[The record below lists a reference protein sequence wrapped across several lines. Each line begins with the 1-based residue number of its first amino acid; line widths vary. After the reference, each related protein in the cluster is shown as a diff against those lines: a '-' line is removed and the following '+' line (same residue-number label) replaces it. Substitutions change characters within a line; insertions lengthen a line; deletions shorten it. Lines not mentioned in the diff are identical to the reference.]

1 MKRVGLQYLLPA
13 AIAVVVLYF
22 SITTINRYC
31 FTLPALPV
39 ADQNLRYLDNFSNNR
54 QYEPTFLSANDTSET
69 IYLMGSSE
77 LTHTSSAAP
86 YNFIPDHFQTKVV
99 AIGHAGNQ
107 CFSIYSQLLAN
118 QDKLEGAPIVILL
131 SPGWFHTHFSSGT
144 ASSSFLE
151 YNTPTFLNQVLANAP
166 DDEFRAYEAKRIADF
181 YTEIVNPDLSLKL
194 LNYEHQSSKSFIHKG
209 CYYPLIAL
217 DEWLNRKKYE
227 LIGKPEKPVYGRKAI
242 VPEAIHIDWDSL
254 LTAAKEEQRKRSTSN
269 DWWIEDAFFAETN
282 GDNGRLFPVSDA
294 NNTEL
299 EDFRMLVKFLKA
311 RKANVSFVIMP
322 LNPSYYE
329 NCAELTPVMQNLEKE
344 LKANHFP
351 YLNTWDSNPKTFDNG
366 ILSDVMHYS
375 DYGWYR
381 VNQFIVNTYHLA
393 K

>member
-1 MKRVGLQYLLPA
+1 MKRIGLQYLLPA
-13 AIAVVVLYF
+13 AIAVTVLF
-22 SITTINRYC
+22 LSVKTINGYC
-31 FTLPALPV
+31 FTLPESAEVNP
-39 ADQNLRYLDNFSNNR
+39 NLRYLENFSTNR
-54 QYEPTFLSANDTSET
+54 QYEPLFLAANDTSET

-77 LTHTSSAAP
+77 LTRTSSAAP
-86 YNFIPDHFQTKVV
+86 YNFIPDRFQTKVV
-99 AIGHAGNQ
+99 GIGHAGNQ

-118 QDKLEGAPIVILL
+118 QDKLENAPIVILL
-131 SPGWFHTHFSSGT
+131 SPGWFHTHFSGGT

-166 DDEFRAYEAKRIADF
+166 QDEFRAYEAKRIADF

-194 LNYEHQSSKSFIHKG
+194 LNYEYQSSKSFIHKG

-217 DEWLNRKKYE
+217 DKWLNQQKAQMT
-227 LIGKPEKPVYGRKAI
+227 GKPLDRVHRRKMIA
-242 VPEAIHIDWDSL
+242 PEDVRVAWDSL
-254 LTAAKEEQRKRSTSN
+254 FHTAKAEQRKRSASN
-269 DWWIEDAFFAETN
+269 ELWIEDAFYAETN
-282 GDNGRLFPVSDA
+282 GKLGEVFPVSDA

-299 EDFRMLVKFLKA
+299 EDFKMLVKLLKA

-322 LNPSYYE
+322 LNPGYYE
-329 NCAELTPVMQNLEKE
+329 NCSELTPVMKQLEQE
-344 LKANHFP
+344 LKTNGLP
-351 YLNTWDSNPKTFDNG
+351 YLNMWNDNPKTFDNG

-381 VNQFIVNTYHLA
+381 VNQFIVNTYHLS

>member
-1 MKRVGLQYLLPA
+1 MKRVGFQYLLPA
-13 AIAVVVLYF
+13 AIAVVVLFF
-22 SITTINRYC
+22 SIKTINSYC
-31 FTLPALPV
+31 FTLPESAV
-39 ADQNLRYLDNFSNNR
+39 ADPNLRYLDNFSNNQ
-54 QYEPTFLSANDTSET
+54 QYEPTFLAANDSSET

-77 LTHTSSAAP
+77 LTHTSSATP
-86 YNFIPDHFQTKVV
+86 YNFIPDRFQTKVI

-107 CFSIYSQLLAN
+107 CLSIYSQLLAN
-118 QDKLEGAPIVILL
+118 QDKLENAPIVILL

-144 ASSSFLE
+144 AAASFLE

-181 YTEIVNPDLSLKL
+181 YSEIVNPDLSLKL

-217 DEWLNRKKYE
+217 DEWLNEQKYQ
-227 LIGKPEKPVYGRKAI
+227 LVGKPQKPIHRRKAI
-242 VPEAIHIDWDSL
+242 VAENVHIDWDSL
-254 LTAAKEEQRKRSTSN
+254 LTASKEEQRKRSTSN
-269 DWWIEDAFFAETN
+269 ELWIEDAFFAETN
-282 GDNGRLFPVSDA
+282 GKLGELFPVSES

-299 EDFRMLVKFLKA
+299 EDFRMLVKLLKA

-322 LNPSYYE
+322 FNPGYYE
-329 NCAELTPVMQNLEKE
+329 NCAELTPVIRDIEWE
-344 LKANHFP
+344 LKINGLP
-351 YLNTWDSNPKTFDNG
+351 WLNMWNDDPKTFDNG

-381 VNQFIVNTYHLA
+381 VNRFIVNTYHLA

>member
-13 AIAVVVLYF
+13 AIAVVVLFF
-22 SITTINRYC
+22 SIKTINRYC
-31 FTLPALPV
+31 FPLPTLV
-39 ADQNLRYLDNFSNNR
+39 TADPNLRYLDNFSNN
-54 QYEPTFLSANDTSET
+54 QPYEPTFLSANDSSET
-69 IYLMGSSE
+69 IYIMGSSE

-86 YNFIPDHFQTKVV
+86 YNFIPDRFTTKAV

-118 QDKLEGAPIVILL
+118 QDKLENAPIVILL
-131 SPGWFHTHFSSGT
+131 SPGWFHTHFSAGT

-166 DDEFRAYEAKRIADF
+166 DDQFRAYEAKRIAAI

-217 DEWLNRKKYE
+217 DEWLNQQKYE
-227 LIGKPEKPVYGRKAI
+227 LIGKPQKPVRRRKSI
-242 VPEAIHIDWDSL
+242 VSEDVHIAWDSL
-254 LTAAKEEQRKRSTSN
+254 LTASKEEQRKRSASN
-269 DWWIEDAFFAETN
+269 ELWIEDAFFAETN
-282 GDNGRLFPVSDA
+282 GKLGQLFPVSDA

-299 EDFRMLVKFLKA
+299 DDFRMLVKLLKA

-322 LNPSYYE
+322 LNPGYYE
-329 NCAELTPVMQNLEKE
+329 NCAELTPVINQLERE
-344 LKANHFP
+344 LKINGLPF
-351 YLNTWDSNPKTFDNG
+351 LNMWNDNPKTFNNG

-375 DYGWYR
+375 DYGWYHVDR
-381 VNQFIVNTYHLA
+381 FIVNTYHLA

>member
-13 AIAVVVLYF
+13 VIAVVVLF
-22 SITTINRYC
+22 LSVKTINSYC
-31 FTLPALPV
+31 FTLPESAEVNP
-39 ADQNLRYLDNFSNNR
+39 NLRYLENFSTNR
-54 QYEPTFLSANDTSET
+54 QYEPLFLAANDTSET

-77 LTHTSSAAP
+77 LTRTSSAAP
-86 YNFIPDHFQTKVV
+86 YNFIPDRFQTKVV
-99 AIGHAGNQ
+99 GIGHAGNQ

-118 QDKLEGAPIVILL
+118 QDKLENAPIVILL
-131 SPGWFHTHFSSGT
+131 SPGWFHTHFSGGT

-166 DDEFRAYEAKRIADF
+166 RDKFRAYEAKRIADF
-181 YTEIVNPDLSLKL
+181 FTEIVNPDLSLKL

-217 DEWLNRKKYE
+217 DKWLNQQKAQMT
-227 LIGKPEKPVYGRKAI
+227 GKPSDRVHRRKMIA
-242 VPEAIHIDWDSL
+242 PEDVRVAWDSL
-254 LTAAKEEQRKRSTSN
+254 FHTAKAEQRKRSASN
-269 DWWIEDAFFAETN
+269 ELWIEDAFYAETN
-282 GDNGRLFPVSDA
+282 GKLGEVFPVSDA

-299 EDFRMLVKFLKA
+299 EDFKMLVKLLKA

-322 LNPSYYE
+322 LNPGYYE
-329 NCAELTPVMQNLEKE
+329 NCSELTPVMKQLEQE
-344 LKANHFP
+344 LKTNGLP
-351 YLNTWDSNPKTFDNG
+351 YLNMWNDNPKTFDNG

-381 VNQFIVNTYHLA
+381 VNQFIVNTYHLS

>member
-13 AIAVVVLYF
+13 TIAVVVLYF
-22 SITTINRYC
+22 SVATINQYC
-31 FTLPALPV
+31 FTLPVLPT
-39 ADQNLRYLDNFSNNR
+39 ADQNMRYLDNFSNNR
-54 QYEPTFLSANDTSET
+54 QFEHTFLAANDSSET

-118 QDKLEGAPIVILL
+118 QDKLECAPIVILL
-131 SPGWFHTHFSSGT
+131 SPGWFHTGFSAGT

-194 LNYEHQSSKSFIHKG
+194 LNYEHQSSKSFLHKG
-209 CYYPLIAL
+209 CYYPLIAV

-227 LIGKPEKPVYGRKAI
+227 MIGKPEKPVYRRKAI
-242 VPEAIHIDWDSL
+242 VSEAIRIDWDSL
-254 LTAAKEEQRKRSTSN
+254 FIASKEEQRKRSTSN

-299 EDFRMLVKFLKA
+299 EDFRMLVKLLKA

-329 NCAELTPVMQNLEKE
+329 NCAELTPVMRHLEKE

-351 YLNTWDSNPKTFDNG
+351 FLNTWDSNPKTFDNG

>member
-1 MKRVGLQYLLPA
+1 MTRFGLHYLLPA
-13 AIAVVVLYF
+13 AIAVAVLF
-22 SITTINRYC
+22 LSVKTINRYC
-31 FTLPALPV
+31 FPQPDLV
-39 ADQNLRYLDNFSNNR
+39 QADPNLRYLDNFSNNP
-54 QYEPTFLSANDTSET
+54 QYEPTFLAANDTSET

-77 LTHTSSAAP
+77 LTHTSSATP

-118 QDKLEGAPIVILL
+118 QDKLNNAPIVILL

-144 ASSSFLE
+144 ASVSFLE

-166 DDEFRAYEAKRIADF
+166 KDEFRAYEAKRIADF

-194 LNYEHQSSKSFIHKG
+194 LHYEHQSSKSFIHKG
-209 CYYPLIAL
+209 CYYPLIAM
-217 DEWLNRKKYE
+217 DNWLNQQKAE
-227 LIGKPEKPVYGRKAI
+227 MTGKPLKRVHRRKPI
-242 VPEAIHIDWDSL
+242 VPENAHIAWDSL
-254 LTAAKEEQRKRSTSN
+254 LTASKEEQRKRSTSN

-282 GDNGRLFPVSDA
+282 GDNGRLFPVSDV

-299 EDFRMLVKFLKA
+299 NDFGMLVKLLKA

-329 NCAELTPVMQNLEKE
+329 NCAELTPVIRKLEHELNANNLP
-344 LKANHFP
+344 F
-351 YLNTWDSNPKTFDNG
+351 LNMWNDNPKTFDNG

-381 VNQFIVNTYHLA
+381 VNRFIVNTYHLA
-393 K
+393 Q

>member
-1 MKRVGLQYLLPA
+1 MRRVGLQYLLPA
-13 AIAVVVLYF
+13 AIAVVVLFF
-22 SITTINRYC
+22 SIKTINRYC
-31 FTLPALPV
+31 FTLPELAATDP
-39 ADQNLRYLDNFSNNR
+39 NLRYLDNFNNNP
-54 QYEPTFLSANDTSET
+54 QYEPLFLAANDSSET

-77 LTHTSSAAP
+77 LTHTSSATP
-86 YNFIPDHFQTKVV
+86 YNFIPDRFQTKVV

-118 QDKLEGAPIVILL
+118 QDKLENAPIVILL
-131 SPGWFHTHFSSGT
+131 SPGWFHTHFSAGT
-144 ASSSFLE
+144 ASVSFLE

-217 DEWLNRKKYE
+217 DEWLNEQKTE
-227 LIGKPEKPVYGRKAI
+227 IVGKPQGRVHRRKAI
-242 VPEAIHIDWDSL
+242 VSEDVDIKWDSL
-254 LTAAKEEQRKRSTSN
+254 FSASKEEQLKRSTSN
-269 DWWIEDAFFAETN
+269 ELWIEDAFFAETN
-282 GDNGRLFPVSDA
+282 GKLGELFPVSDA

-299 EDFRMLVKFLKA
+299 EDFRMLVKLLKA

-322 LNPSYYE
+322 VNPGYYE
-329 NCAELTPVMQNLEKE
+329 NSAELTPVIRQLEWE
-344 LKANHFP
+344 LKINGLP
-351 YLNTWDSNPKTFDNG
+351 WLNMWNDDPKTFDNG
-366 ILSDVMHYS
+366 ILSDVMHFS

-381 VNQFIVNTYHLA
+381 VNRFIVNTYHLA
-393 K
+393 Q